1 MHGDD
6 GLLTRFDP
14 GYAALIASWARS
26 AQEARWWVGL
36 AGFDALL
43 MRVFPDN
50 RVAQKSYLAAGFR
63 MVDAAR
69 TAAWNVSQPV
79 DYVWLENHRS
89 SGAPRTG
96 AS

>member
-26 AQEARWWVGL
+26 AQEARWWAGL
-36 AGFDALL
+36 AGFNALL
-43 MRVFPDN
+43 MRVFPEN
-50 RVAQKSYLAAGFR
+50 RMARKSCLADGFR
-63 MVDAAR
+63 MA
-69 TAAWNVSQPV
+69 
-79 DYVWLENHRS
+79 
-89 SGAPRTG
+89 G